1 MKALPGSLRWR
12 LYLSHVL
19 LLVVIL
25 GIAGALVYSQVQNR
39 LINNRLAQ
47 IRETVS
53 WALASA
59 EPLGSIEVHDI
70 NQVIDSLSESPTP
83 DFSFF
88 LLDSNGELV
97 RPLGQGKPRFIEIP
111 VSLADLSYTTA
122 ANQTIEHISKATGD
136 QYRTLISIWPVFDSS
151 GSLLGAVQS
160 EVRLDEADIAVSQL
174 VDGLVLG
181 FSLIFVAASGLWFFL
196 TKAVLGP
203 LEDLARVSG
212 TVSAS
217 SLESRVPV
225 PRIRDEAYRTAVAFN
240 HMLDSLQAYIS
251 REKETKLK
259 TQQFLADASHEL
271 RTPLTVLRGYLDV
284 LRRGAKDDPKA
295 LQNSLETMHT
305 TVDKMIRL
313 TNDLLDL
320 SRLDLGRELN
330 IEVVELNSL
339 CRSTIE
345 AAYVMAKGRQ
355 LDFWPGPTAEIRGD
369 ARLLEQVLWNLLDN
383 AIRHTAPKGKIVVG
397 ISRQDRHAYM
407 TVQDDGEGISPEHL
421 PRIFDRF
428 YRVDPTRPGG
438 AGLGLAIVK
447 AIIEAHNGEI
457 ALQSTP
463 GSGTTVTI
471 VFPLSI

>member
-1 MKALPGSLRWR
+1 MKALTGSLRWR
-12 LYLSHVL
+12 LYLLHVL
-19 LLVVIL
+19 LLVAIF
-25 GIAGALVYSQVQNR
+25 GITGVLVYSQVQNR
-39 LINNRLAQ
+39 MLSNRLAQ

-53 WALASA
+53 WALTNA
-59 EPLGSIEVHDI
+59 EPLGSIRVHDL
-70 NQVIDSLSESPTP
+70 NQVIESLSESPTP

-97 RPLGQGKPRFIEIP
+97 CPLGQGKPRFIKIP
-111 VSLADLSYTTA
+111 VSLIDLSYTTSA
-122 ANQTIEHISKATGD
+122 SQTIEYISKATGD
-136 QYRTLISIWPVFDSS
+136 QYRTLTSIWPVFDSDD
-151 GSLLGAVQS
+151 SLLGAVQS
-160 EVRLDEADIAVSQL
+160 EVRLDEADIALSQL
-174 VDGLVLG
+174 VNALILG

-196 TKAVLGP
+196 TKAVLRP

-212 TVSAS
+212 AVNAS
-217 SLESRVPV
+217 NLESRVPV
-225 PRIRDEAYRTAVAFN
+225 PRIRDETYKTAVAFN

-284 LRRGAKDDPKA
+284 LRRGVKDDPKA
-295 LQNSLETMHT
+295 LQDSLETMHT

-339 CRSTIE
+339 CRSTIG

-355 LDFWPGPTAEIRGD
+355 LDFQPGPTAKIRGD
-369 ARLLEQVLWNLLDN
+369 ARLLERVLWNLLDN
-383 AIRHTAPKGKIVVG
+383 AIHHTAPNGKIVVAV
-397 ISRQDRHAYM
+397 SCQDQHAHI

-457 ALQSTP
+457 TLQSTP

-471 VFPLSI
+471 IFSLSI

>member
-1 MKALPGSLRWR
+1 MKALTGSLRWR
-12 LYLSHVL
+12 LYLLHVL
-19 LLVVIL
+19 LLMAIL
-25 GIAGALVYSQVQNR
+25 GIAGVLVYSQVQNR
-39 LINNRLAQ
+39 LISNRLTQ

-53 WALASA
+53 WALTNA
-59 EPLGSIEVHDI
+59 EPLGSIEVHDM
-70 NQVIDSLSESPTP
+70 NQVIESLSESPTP

-97 RPLGQGKPRFIEIP
+97 RPLGQGKPRFIKIP

-122 ANQTIEHISKATGD
+122 ASETIEHISKVTGD
-136 QYRTLISIWPVFDSS
+136 QYRTLTSIWPVFDSND
-151 GSLLGAVQS
+151 SLLGAVQS
-160 EVRLDEADIAVSQL
+160 EVRLDETDIALSQL
-174 VDGLVLG
+174 VDVLILG
-181 FSLIFVAASGLWFFL
+181 FSLIFVAASGLWLFL
-196 TKAVLGP
+196 TRAVLRP
-203 LEDLARVSG
+203 LEDLARVSAA
-212 TVSAS
+212 VNAS

-225 PRIRDEAYRTAVAFN
+225 PRIRDEAYRTTVAFN
-240 HMLDSLQAYIS
+240 NMLDSLQAYIS

-259 TQQFLADASHEL
+259 TQQFLTDASHEL

-284 LRRGAKDDPKA
+284 LRRGVKDDPKA
-295 LQNSLETMHT
+295 LENALETMHA
-305 TVDKMIRL
+305 TVDKMVRL

-339 CRSTIE
+339 CQSTVE
-345 AAYVMAKGRQ
+345 AAQVMVKDRQ
-355 LDFWPGPTAEIRGD
+355 LDFQPGPTAEIRGD
-369 ARLLEQVLWNLLDN
+369 TQLLEQVLWNLLDN
-383 AIRHTAPKGKIVVG
+383 AIRHTATNGKIVVRVN
-397 ISRQDRHAYM
+397 RQDLNAYI

-428 YRVDPTRPGG
+428 YRADPTRPGG

-457 ALQSTP
+457 TLQSTP

-471 VFPLSI
+471 VFPLSS

>member
-1 MKALPGSLRWR
+1 MKALTGSLRWR
-12 LYLSHVL
+12 LYLLFVL
-19 LLVVIL
+19 LLVAIL
-25 GIAGALVYSQVQNR
+25 GIAGVLVYSQVQDR
-39 LINNRLAQ
+39 LIGNRLAQ

-53 WALASA
+53 WALTSA

-70 NQVIDSLSESPTP
+70 NQVIESLSESPSP

-97 RPLGQGKPRFIEIP
+97 GPLGQGKPRFIKIP
-111 VSLADLSYTTA
+111 VSPADLSYATA
-122 ANQTIEHISKATGD
+122 ANQTIEHISKVSGD
-136 QYRTLISIWPVFDSS
+136 QYRTLTSIWPVFDSN

-160 EVRLDEADIAVSQL
+160 EVRLDEADITLSQL
-174 VDGLVLG
+174 VNAFILG

-196 TKAVLGP
+196 TKAVLRP
-203 LEDLARVSG
+203 LEDLAQVSG
-212 TVSAS
+212 AVSGS
-217 SLESRVPV
+217 NLESRVPL
-225 PRIRDEAYRTAVAFN
+225 PRIRDEAYKTAVAFN
-240 HMLDSLQAYIS
+240 SMLDSLQAYIS
-251 REKETKLK
+251 RERETKLK
-259 TQQFLADASHEL
+259 TQRFLTDASHEL

-284 LRRGAKDDPKA
+284 LRRGVKDDPKA
-295 LQNSLETMHT
+295 LENALETMHT

-339 CRSTIE
+339 CQSTVE
-345 AAYVMAKGRQ
+345 AAHVMVKGRQ
-355 LDFWPGPTAEIRGD
+355 LDFRPGPTAEIRGD
-369 ARLLEQVLWNLLDN
+369 TQLLEQVFWNLLDN
-383 AIRHTAPKGKIVVG
+383 AIRHTATNGKIVVG
-397 ISRQDRHAYM
+397 VNRQGQHAYI
-407 TVQDDGEGISPEHL
+407 TVRDDGEGISPEHL

-428 YRVDPTRPGG
+428 YRADPTRPGG

-447 AIIEAHNGEI
+447 TIIEAHNGEVT
-457 ALQSTP
+457 LQSTP